1 MGRVHHPAVLA
12 TKPRRPKE
20 EAPLASVALLP
31 MAIPVVLPLME
42 SVVEFMTMFGSMT
55 VVLVE
60 EVGMV
65 EVPAVPEPTVAAVV
79 LVLAMSGAMVAV
91 ASPPEDVGD
100 GSVLVP
106 ATALL

>member
-1 MGRVHHPAVLA
+1 
-12 TKPRRPKE
+12 
-20 EAPLASVALLP
+20 

-65 EVPAVPEPTVAAVV
+65 EVPAVPESTVAAVV

-91 ASPPEDVGD
+91 ASPPEEVGD